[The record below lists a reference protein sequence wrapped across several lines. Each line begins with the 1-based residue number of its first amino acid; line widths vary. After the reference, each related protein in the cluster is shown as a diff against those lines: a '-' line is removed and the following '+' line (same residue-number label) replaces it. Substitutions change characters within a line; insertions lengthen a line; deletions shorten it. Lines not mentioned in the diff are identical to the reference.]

1 VRTFELRR
9 APTAAGTSIE
19 AETASANSGVKRLS
33 FLVFLKVRAAYPQI
47 YPQISGSIAS
57 ASHDRI

>member
-19 AETASANSGVKRLS
+19 AETASADSAVNSLNISYFPDQRPM
-33 FLVFLKVRAAYPQI
+33 YPQTN
-47 YPQISGSIAS
+47 PQM
-57 ASHDRI
+57 RI